1 MSKSIT
7 LKDGTII
14 KQKKAGYNWPG
25 LIIVL
30 IPLIAFIVFSIVPIA
45 VSVYSSFTTMQNY
58 SNKFEVVKWAKP
70 FYINYFNVFQDV
82 RFWHSIGLAF
92 YVTLGQFTSLT
103 IALVMS
109 VLLSSKVKGWNVFS
123 AIYFI
128 PYICSSVASS
138 IIWQNMFATRNGIIN
153 EIIIMLGGTRQ
164 DFVNNQYLY
173 PLIFIFIQAW
183 SAPGYGIIM
192 YNAAF
197 AAVDDT
203 LYEAARIDGASR
215 SRQFWSI
222 TMPSISPTT
231 YFLVMLAFIA
241 GLQQFELVKVFTGFN
256 SFWGTY
262 GAGELPYD
270 MGLMPL
276 LYVYDTMTVS
286 GNHMSE
292 ATAMSWIIF
301 FIVFATSKLDE
312 KFSKVWVA
320 NEYE

>member
-7 LKDGTII
+7 LKDGTVI
-14 KQKKAGYNWPG
+14 KQKKAGYNWLG

-58 SNKFEVVKWAKP
+58 SNKFEVVNWAKP

-256 SFWGTY
+256 SF
-262 GAGELPYD
+262 
-270 MGLMPL
+270 
-276 LYVYDTMTVS
+276 
-286 GNHMSE
+286 
-292 ATAMSWIIF
+292 
-301 FIVFATSKLDE
+301 
-312 KFSKVWVA
+312 
-320 NEYE
+320 

>member
-7 LKDGTII
+7 LKDGTVIPKMKSKPSWFGFI
-14 KQKKAGYNWPG
+14 V
-25 LIIVL
+25 VL
-30 IPLIAFIVFSIVPIA
+30 IPLIAFIVFSISPIV
-45 VSVYSSFTTMQNY
+45 VSVYSSFTNMQDY
-58 SNKFEVVKWAKP
+58 SNASQVVTMAKP

-92 YVTLGQFTSLT
+92 YVTVGQFTSLT
-103 IALVMS
+103 IALLMS
-109 VLLSSKVKGWNVFS
+109 VLLSTKVKGWNVFS
-123 AIYFI
+123 VIYFI

-138 IIWQNMFATRNGIIN
+138 IIWQNMFATNNGIIN
-153 EIIIMLGGTRQ
+153 EIIIMLGGQRQ
-164 DFVNNQYLY
+164 DFLNNQFLY

-197 AAVDDT
+197 AAVDDS
-203 LYEAARIDGASR
+203 LYEAARIDGASKA
-215 SRQFWSI
+215 RQFFSI

-231 YFLVMLAFIA
+231 YFLVMLAFIS

-256 SFWGTY
+256 SFWGQY
-262 GAGELPYD
+262 GAGQLPYD
-270 MGLMPL
+270 MGIMPL
-276 LYVYDTMTVS
+276 LYVYDTMQVS
-286 GNHMSE
+286 GHHMSE

-301 FIVFATSKLDE
+301 FIVFGTSKLDE
-312 KFSKVWVA
+312 KFSRVWVA